1 MYLTYMSRIRHEM
14 ISRSAAMT
22 EAIGEAVGR
31 KLRGGEVIEL
41 TSDLGGGK
49 TTLTRGMA
57 HGAGSED
64 HVASPTFTVS
74 KVYQTD
80 HHERMELHH
89 FDFYRL
95 DEAGV
100 MRDELAELIGD
111 PGYVVIVEWSDIVKD
126 VLPEDR
132 LTISMQA
139 ISEDERVVSFEYPET
154 LSYLVESLVE
164 AD

>member
-1 MYLTYMSRIRHEM
+1 MYLTHMSRIRHEM

-41 TSDLGGGK
+41 ASDLGGGK

-57 HGAGSED
+57 HGAGSDD

-80 HHERMELHH
+80 RHERMELHH

-132 LTISMQA
+132 LTISLQA
-139 ISEDERVVSFEYPET
+139 VSEDERAVTFEYPEA
-154 LSYLVESLVE
+154 LSYLIESLVE

>member
-41 TSDLGGGK
+41 ASDLGGGK

-57 HGAGSED
+57 HGAGSDD

-80 HHERMELHH
+80 RHERMELHH

-139 ISEDERVVSFEYPET
+139 ISEDERVVTFEYPEA
-154 LSYLVESLVE
+154 LSYLIGSLVE